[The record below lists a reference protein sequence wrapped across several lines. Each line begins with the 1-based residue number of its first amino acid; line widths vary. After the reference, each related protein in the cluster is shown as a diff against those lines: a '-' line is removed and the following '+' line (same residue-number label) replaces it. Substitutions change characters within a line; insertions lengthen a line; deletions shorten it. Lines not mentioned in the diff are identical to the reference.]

1 MIDNLQGMLLLALA
15 GATGTLARFWLSRWV
30 QQWAGTSF
38 PWGTWAVNI
47 LGSFLFGL
55 VWSLASERRLLDER
69 TRLIILAGFM
79 GAFTTFSTFAFDTSL
94 FLRDSQWGLALL
106 NSGAQ
111 VMVGILALLLGLAT
125 ARLF

>member
-1 MIDNLQGMLLLALA
+1 MIDNLQGVLMLALA
-15 GATGTLARFWLSRWV
+15 GAAGTLARYGLSRLV
-30 QQWAGTSF
+30 QGWAGTSF
-38 PWGTWAVNI
+38 PWGTWTVNI

-69 TRLIILAGFM
+69 TRIIILAGFM
-79 GAFTTFSTFAFDTSL
+79 GAFTTFSTFAFETTL
-94 FLRDSQWGLALL
+94 FVRDSHWGLALV

-111 VMVGILALLLGLAT
+111 VIVGVIAMLLGLAT